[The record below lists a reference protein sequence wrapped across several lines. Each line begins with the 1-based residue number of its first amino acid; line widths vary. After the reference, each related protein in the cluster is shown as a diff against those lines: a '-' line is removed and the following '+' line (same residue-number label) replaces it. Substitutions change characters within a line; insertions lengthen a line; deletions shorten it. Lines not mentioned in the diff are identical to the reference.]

1 MLSYC
6 LGTVN
11 DCHFIEPTG
20 GGEETA
26 AHSPADGGS
35 GPVGGKVSTLYL
47 PYLPPENAYLWPL

>member
-11 DCHFIEPTG
+11 DCYFIEPTG

-35 GPVGGKVSTLYL
+35 
-47 PYLPPENAYLWPL
+47 